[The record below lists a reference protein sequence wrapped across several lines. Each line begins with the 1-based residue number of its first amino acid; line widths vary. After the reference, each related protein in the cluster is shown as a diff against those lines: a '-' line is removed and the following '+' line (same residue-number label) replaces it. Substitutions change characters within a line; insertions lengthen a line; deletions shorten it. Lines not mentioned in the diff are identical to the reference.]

1 MRPKILKTIAML
13 QGYGEVHVTS
23 SHWIIASYYRP
34 LDGETWRMLRIV
46 QVLKLDTETVTT
58 DNT

>member
-23 SHWIIASYYRP
+23 SHWIIAS
-34 LDGETWRMLRIV
+34 
-46 QVLKLDTETVTT
+46 
-58 DNT
+58 